1 MGAYGPAVIGLVFA
15 VDLLLLRM
23 TGPDGSLCRQLLA
36 ASLGGAFA
44 VACLRWPALGAPILL
59 VVSLA
64 AVAAAAFA
72 GQPGWLRRCGAFC
85 FLWLS
90 LSGMAIGISGKS
102 LWFPVLA
109 ASLLALLALTGGN
122 GSRRLLSVRIDH
134 EGRSVSLTA
143 LTDTGNLLRD
153 PVSGEPVL
161 VAPPQAG
168 LALLGLNGSQLSDPA
183 QTLLSGRIS
192 GLRLIPYNTVGQQS
206 GLLLARRFSDVTVD
220 GRQQSRIVAFS
231 PTPIG
236 AGAGF
241 DALAGGIQ

>member
-1 MGAYGPAVIGLVFA
+1 MGDYVPAVIGLVFS

-23 TGPDGSLCRQLLA
+23 TGPEGSLCRQLFA

-44 VACLRWPALGAPILL
+44 WGSLRWHALGTPVFLA
-59 VVSLA
+59 VSLV
-64 AVAAAAFA
+64 AVSAAAFS
-72 GQPGWLRRCGAFC
+72 GRPDWLRRGGAFC
-85 FLWLS
+85 FLWLC
-90 LSGMAIGISGKS
+90 LSGMAMGFTEKS

-109 ASLLALLALTGGN
+109 ASLLALLSLTGRDGN
-122 GSRRLLSVRIDH
+122 RRLLSVRIDH
-134 EGRSVSLTA
+134 EGKSVFLTA

-168 LALLGLNGSQLSDPA
+168 EELLGLTGSQLLDPA
-183 QTLLSGRIS
+183 QTLLSGKS
-192 GLRLIPYNTVGQQS
+192 AGLRLIPYSTVGKRS
-206 GLLLARRFSDVTVD
+206 GLLLARRFSDVTVN